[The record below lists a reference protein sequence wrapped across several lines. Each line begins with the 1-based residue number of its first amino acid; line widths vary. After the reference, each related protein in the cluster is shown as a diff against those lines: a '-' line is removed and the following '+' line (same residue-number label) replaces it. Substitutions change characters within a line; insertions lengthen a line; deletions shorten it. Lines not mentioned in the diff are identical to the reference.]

1 MSELHLFDASQYI
14 YAGLYHQTVGTGVKV
29 VDGVYR
35 AMEMPCAG
43 VTNILNTYHQYRGK
57 PGVDVLFCFDSIPTR
72 KRELHT
78 KLFPK
83 IGGYKGNRKA
93 RDPAILVQQ
102 EMAFTLCEQI
112 GIPFLKAEGYEAD
125 DLIASAVDYYRESY
139 DQLVIH
145 SRDSDVFFLVS
156 DNVTVEPV
164 LRSGKF
170 INLSNWEK
178 TVIMNFTVP
187 YNLLTISKMRDGEP
201 GDNIPYVYAKPMEAI
216 ISNLPRRRYRE
227 MGDNRLLRE
236 MIVDIVGPE
245 DLRTLGIF
253 DLIAPLEVPEE
264 QVAVYSDE
272 PDERL
277 LAAYSIECGC
287 TKFQSM
293 CPIINERVSET
304 VNRFVDSYIE
314 LTR

>member
-112 GIPFLKAEGYEAD
+112 GIPFHRLWIITGSHM
-125 DLIASAVDYYRESY
+125 INWSY
-139 DQLVIH
+139 TVGI
-145 SRDSDVFFLVS
+145 VMCFFLC
-156 DNVTVEPV
+156 
-164 LRSGKF
+164 
-170 INLSNWEK
+170 
-178 TVIMNFTVP
+178 
-187 YNLLTISKMRDGEP
+187 
-201 GDNIPYVYAKPMEAI
+201 
-216 ISNLPRRRYRE
+216 
-227 MGDNRLLRE
+227 
-236 MIVDIVGPE
+236 
-245 DLRTLGIF
+245 
-253 DLIAPLEVPEE
+253 LI
-264 QVAVYSDE
+264 
-272 PDERL
+272 
-277 LAAYSIECGC
+277 
-287 TKFQSM
+287 T
-293 CPIINERVSET
+293 
-304 VNRFVDSYIE
+304 
-314 LTR
+314 